1 MVSVDLYTLF
11 DNFVTANNFKQIL
24 HTFYLIC
31 TQLDL
36 DPTDSKRVYE
46 ELRKEINDW
55 RAQKLWKLLDK
66 KWTQTEY
73 RSQKA
78 ANRLNVLIIGAGPCG
93 LRTAIECALLG
104 SRVVLIEQRD
114 KFSRNNVLHL
124 WEFVIH
130 DLKSFGA
137 KIFYPKFCTGSIEH
151 ISIRQMQCILL
162 KVALCYG
169 VQVYE
174 GVTYKDLLTPQP
186 RFDKNE
192 TYSGF
197 RASLEPADHL
207 LGDYEFDVLIG
218 ADGKRNTIK
227 GFSRITA
234 NFVNRHTAAEERVP
248 EISGVAYIFNQAFFK
263 EMHATTGVDL
273 ENIVY
278 YKDETHYFVM
288 CAKKQSLLE
297 QGVIL
302 KDCED
307 VNVLLSAENVNKE
320 QLCRYAYSAAQ
331 FATNGKLPI
340 LDYATNHKSQPDI
353 AMFDFTSLYSSK
365 YSVRLI
371 ERNKRRL
378 LLGIVGDSL
387 HEPFWPTGSGC
398 ARGFLGVM
406 DTAWL
411 IKEYGMNEREPLQL
425 IAERE
430 SIYRLLAQVTK
441 DNLHKQLTKFT
452 IDPKTRY
459 VSLEITMR
467 PEDVVEIVDSD
478 APRSIYHRQPHP
490 RLDAHEHPERMK
502 YAAWRFLTHA
512 LTPYKLKLY
521 DMNTSWNDGMALAA
535 LVAKFR
541 PECLDYFNVLSSSE
555 RPKDRLEMV
564 FSRVREHLEI
574 AEPCTPEQWPRLS
587 EELKLDYI
595 YALIGLIKS
604 DMYRVRSIL
613 ITPRSAASKRPKP
626 MPTKFDT
633 SKAKKSAVIE
643 NLHGQIKAFYER
655 GKPTDQPTPPPLR
668 RQLEHLPSI
677 EEPTDDSRYLTK
689 KPQVSALDPALVG
702 RVEKFITGKREE
714 NKAKISV
721 EEVEQVEIQRQEV
734 REVVVDEGQQLANIS
749 GQEEKI
755 PQLPEPDSQSP
766 SLTLVTRRQDG
777 SVVMRPVAPRTT
789 KARQN
794 TCQLCNEVV
803 FLAERMQVESMYVHR
818 GCFKC
823 SFCSQP
829 LRLGECGQDRELDK
843 IENYRNKFFCKTHL
857 RLPLREKIGRIEYT
871 KKKALAKQASQDE
884 GASSDSS
891 KGNLSESPAQ
901 IINRFPLQAL
911 PSPILPIRV
920 PACPPKTASSS
931 NMLHYYGSD
940 QRRLQDLVLPNA
952 KRVLTS
958 PVDSDQNGL
967 LSTPERAA
975 FDAQQE
981 RPKFIKK
988 AVDID
993 SESEEEGT
1001 SGSNS
1006 SRERTGSSSCY
1017 YSSKEETDSSLR
1029 SRSNTQDV
1037 DLNQTFIDDEGNH
1050 DESLSDEEDNF
1061 AEEDLQE
1068 LEKTVLEITEQNP
1081 SNKIEESIARSVL
1094 ERINSR
1100 RRESIR
1106 HESIRHTATNFNQM
1120 GADTSTKVD
1129 QPGHRSESTL
1139 MRGSSVDLDRLREEA
1154 RRRARMKSDEQL
1166 GILNT
1171 PLSRSKT
1178 RSPPPTLFGR
1188 DRAATTG
1195 QLDDSAQLPTML
1207 NQVDLRRQAF
1217 SASRADTAPESD
1229 LMAPP
1234 LPARTPPKQ
1243 TFYGFLSPNLQHRST
1258 TTTALTE
1265 SAEKIKEPIQSESSK
1280 ENGLRARNSIWDQL
1294 RGQRNHSPIAPIEAF
1309 RGVPLASPSL
1319 VINSDHVPCAAV
1331 APSPRPPATT
1341 IAKTTVFVPGIPP
1354 MPTAA
1359 GQSIASLSA
1368 SSSVAADVPTLA
1380 PSDRNLRFIQKRG
1393 EKIRRQ
1399 HEEDRLRTAQ
1409 DLQRQLDES
1418 ETRLEAIERRGR
1430 VVEANLN
1437 SDPTSVDLLSEWRSL
1452 VQEKQILTDREKD
1465 LQLKAKEVRLE
1476 HRYRELDALIN
1487 QQNDLKRGNDDDDE
1501 KASLLREMLSI
1512 IDQRKEL
1519 KRELDET
1526 NVTWRR
1532 RKVKQSDSTSHP
1544 SRATTH
1550 TAAVD
1555 YRQCNPVFL
1564 CI

>member
-1 MVSVDLYTLF
+1 MK
-11 DNFVTANNFKQIL
+11 N
-24 HTFYLIC
+24 
-31 TQLDL
+31 
-36 DPTDSKRVYE
+36 YE
-46 ELRKEINDW
+46 RRSTIGGRKIPE
-55 RAQKLWKLLDK
+55 
-66 KWTQTEY
+66 
-73 RSQKA
+73 SKA

-227 GFSRITA
+227 GFSRDEMRGKLAIGITA

-777 SVVMRPVAPRTT
+777 SVVMRPVAPVQPKRQVHSMPDVD
-789 KARQN
+789 ALYDSVNPRRQN

-803 FLAERMQVESMYVHR
+803 FLAERMQVESI
-818 GCFKC
+818 
-823 SFCSQP
+823 QP

-901 IINRFPLQAL
+901 IINP
-911 PSPILPIRV
+911 
-920 PACPPKTASSS
+920 SSS

-1171 PLSRSKT
+1171 PLN
-1178 RSPPPTLFGR
+1178 
-1188 DRAATTG
+1188 RAATTG

-1319 VINSDHVPCAAV
+1319 VINSGSCPLVLLLPHRPDHQRR
-1331 APSPRPPATT
+1331 PS
-1341 IAKTTVFVPGIPP
+1341 
-1354 MPTAA
+1354 
-1359 GQSIASLSA
+1359 
-1368 SSSVAADVPTLA
+1368 
-1380 PSDRNLRFIQKRG
+1380 QKRQSLRG
-1393 EKIRRQ
+1393 ARRFA
-1399 HEEDRLRTAQ
+1399 DNTKRT
-1409 DLQRQLDES
+1409 DS
-1418 ETRLEAIERRGR
+1418 ERRKICNDNSTNQRPAWKRLSDGDG